1 MQKKLNV
8 FYNIFGMVRKRVN
21 STIGPPVVALY
32 LFSGKKKKSAGG
44 FYPPPLLML
53 PPSSSREAPRGFHQ
67 PKTGEGSL
75 WGPGE
80 YDSLHEQKTVLGREI
95 ISQL

>member
-1 MQKKLNV
+1 
-8 FYNIFGMVRKRVN
+8 MVRKRVN

-53 PPSSSREAPRGFHQ
+53 PPSSSSREAPRGFHQ